1 MARYSPRSTRQ
12 SERGITMQ
20 IKIQQNELKAVSYAM
35 AVKGIRYYLC
45 GVLLES
51 NGAETRLVACDGHR
65 LHAVVSFDKDATI
78 VDPVQII
85 LPASFVKTLLKVKL
99 HKADALCINID
110 GNKAS
115 CALLDGTETVCSGID
130 GKFPDYLRVIPKA
143 VSGEYRPCN
152 PLYIIE
158 AHDAVRAYL
167 NNKRACPPDL
177 VYNGD
182 SMAMLAVDR
191 FVAVVMP
198 WRADKGHEM
207 PHEAFMRGM
216 AKPEIK
222 QAVEA

>member
-1 MARYSPRSTRQ
+1 MK
-12 SERGITMQ
+12 IT
-20 IKIQQNELKAVSYAM
+20 IQQNELKAVSYAM
-35 AVKGIRYYLC
+35 AVKDIRYYLC

-51 NGAETRLVACDGHR
+51 NGAETRFVACDGHR

-85 LPASFVKTLLKVKL
+85 LPDSFVKTLLKAKFGKYGKGVFT
-99 HKADALCINID
+99 ITID
-110 GNKAS
+110 GDKVS
-115 CALLDGTETVCSGID
+115 CALPDGTETICKGID

-152 PLYIIE
+152 PLYIID
-158 AHDAVRAYL
+158 AHEGVRAYL
-167 NNKRACPPDL
+167 NNKKANPPDL

-222 QAVEA
+222 QAAEA